1 MAPYSDYISELEADR
16 DRWKQKAD
24 MLADLIRCLSRNTSF
39 LEYERERE
47 QRING
52 TSND

>member
-1 MAPYSDYISELEADR
+1 MAPYSDYISQLEHER
-16 DRWKQKAD
+16 DHWKQKAD
-24 MLADLIRCLSRNTSF
+24 MLADLIRALSRNTSF

-47 QRING
+47 QRIHG